1 MFLPLTCTQA
11 LDVVLRHCISL
22 MPRVLMRGSSA
33 FFLDRRLRSQT
44 ELALGDG
51 AHMAVGFR
59 AAFAISAQGLTL
71 SVDTTA
77 TAYIR

>member
-1 MFLPLTCTQA
+1 
-11 LDVVLRHCISL
+11 

-33 FFLDRRLRSQT
+33 FFLDQRLRSQSRQV
-44 ELALGDG
+44 ALGDG